1 MITLS
6 KRLQAVASYVPH
18 GSRLADIGSDHALLP
33 VWLVQSRRLKS
44 AVAGELN
51 EGPYLAAA
59 KQVREA
65 GLVSS
70 IAVRR
75 GDGLEVLAPGEVD
88 CVVIAGMGGSL
99 IAQILQA
106 GVDKLGHVGKS
117 GGDGEIGD
125 PDGFGQHGDVGKSD
139 GVKRLILQP
148 NVGADRIRQWLLE
161 WSWLL
166 IGEDIVEED
175 GKIYEILIAKKPG
188 TQDSANELNKWLYRE
203 RRLSV
208 EVVAGKETL
217 LQMGPFLLDQAS
229 PVWRKKWQGEL
240 AKLERIAREAA
251 QSAAATQSGKL
262 ARLHEEIRGIKEVL
276 ECMPT
281 DTR

>member
-6 KRLQAVASYVPH
+6 ERLQAVASYVPY

-33 VWLVQSRRLKS
+33 VWLAQAGRVRS

-65 GLVSS
+65 GLESS

-99 IAQILQA
+99 ISQILQA
-106 GVDKLGHVGKS
+106 GVGKLTGVDKPDGVGVS
-117 GGDGEIGD
+117 GGVGECG
-125 PDGFGQHGDVGKSD
+125 

-148 NVGADRIRQWLLE
+148 NVGADRVRQWLLD
-161 WSWLL
+161 WSWVL
-166 IGEDIVEED
+166 IEEDILEED
-175 GKIYEILIAKKPG
+175 GKIYEILVAEKPG
-188 TQDSANELNKWLYRE
+188 ALDRANEQNERLYRE
-203 RRLSV
+203 RRMADGY
-208 EVVAGKETL
+208 VAVKETL
-217 LQMGPFLLDQAS
+217 LKMGPFLLERAS

-240 AKLERIAREAA
+240 AKLEGIAREAA
-251 QSAAATQSGKL
+251 QSALAAQSGKL
-262 ARLHEEIRGIKEVL
+262 ARLHEEMRGIKEVL

-281 DTR
+281 DTQ

>member
-6 KRLQAVASYVPH
+6 ERLQTVASFVPD

-33 VWLVQSRRLKS
+33 VWLMQVGRVRT

-65 GLVSS
+65 GLESS

-99 IAQILQA
+99 IAHILQA
-106 GVDKLGHVGKS
+106 GVGKLAGVGVS
-117 GGDGEIGD
+117 GGAGEAG
-125 PDGFGQHGDVGKSD
+125 

-148 NVGADRIRQWLLE
+148 NVGADRVRQWLLD
-161 WSWLL
+161 WSWVL
-166 IGEDIVEED
+166 IVEDIVEED
-175 GKIYEILIAKKPG
+175 GKIYEILVAEKLGKL
-188 TQDSANELNKWLYRE
+188 DSANEQNERLYRE
-203 RRLSV
+203 RRLA
-208 EVVAGKETL
+208 EGYVAGKETL
-217 LQMGPFLLDQAS
+217 LKMGPFLLEQAS

-240 AKLERIAREAA
+240 AKLEGIAREAA
-251 QSAAATQSGKL
+251 QSTLAEQSGKL
-262 ARLHEEIRGIKEVL
+262 ARLHEEISGIKEVL